1 MQVWNDNNKLQLTI
15 EQGSN
20 NLFVSV
26 FSLIREESIH
36 ILICIYIGIIMI
48 FLGRQTKE
56 LGEYENNGSLE
67 IC

>member
-20 NLFVSV
+20 DLFVSV

-56 LGEYENNGSLE
+56 LGEY
-67 IC
+67 

>member
-20 NLFVSV
+20 DLFVSV

-48 FLGRQTKE
+48 FLGRRTKE